1 MNGITEFLVVGNTVT
16 MKRGN
21 TIIKEKKAKNKKE
34 AEKIRTEFVNEF
46 WK

>member
-1 MNGITEFLVVGNTVT
+1 MNELTNFLVSGNTVT

-34 AEKIRTEFVNEF
+34 AEKIRTEFINEF

>member
-1 MNGITEFLVVGNTVT
+1 MNGVTEFLVVGNTVT

-21 TIIKEKKAKNKKE
+21 TIIKEKKVKNKKE